1 MKGKYCLIDMYED
14 TYVIA
19 KNIALNTL
27 KSEASKYHWETDGE
41 CMLAYIKA
49 DTNGKYHLKDRRL
62 VYTSWDETENGNT
75 TVCVE
80 LQEVKT
86 K

>member
-1 MKGKYCLIDMYED
+1 MKGKYCLIDMCED
-14 TYVIA
+14 VYVIA

-27 KSEASKYHWETDGE
+27 KSEAKKYHWDTDGE

-49 DTNGKYHLKDRRL
+49 DANGKYHLKDRQP
-62 VYTSWDETENGNT
+62 VYTSWDETEGGNI

-80 LQEVKT
+80 L
-86 K
+86 

>member
-1 MKGKYCLIDMYED
+1 MKGNYCLIDMYED

-27 KSEASKYHWETDGE
+27 KSEARKYHWETDGE

-49 DTNGKYHLKDRRL
+49 DTDGKYHLRDRRP

-75 TVCVE
+75 TVYVE
-80 LQEVKT
+80 LQEVRK
-86 K
+86 

>member
-27 KSEASKYHWETDGE
+27 KSEARKYHWETDGE

-49 DTNGKYHLKDRRL
+49 DTDGKYHLKDRRP
-62 VYTSWDETENGNT
+62 VYTFWDETENGNT
-75 TVCVE
+75 TVYVE
-80 LQEVKT
+80 LQEVRK
-86 K
+86 

>member
-1 MKGKYCLIDMYED
+1 MKGKYCLIDMCED
-14 TYVIA
+14 VYVIA

-27 KSEASKYHWETDGE
+27 KSEARKYHWETDGE
-41 CMLAYIKA
+41 CMLAYRGA
-49 DTNGKYHLKDRRL
+49 ETDGKCQLGDRCP

-80 LQEVKT
+80 L
-86 K
+86 

>member
-1 MKGKYCLIDMYED
+1 MKGNDCLIERYED

-19 KNIALNTL
+19 NNIALNTL
-27 KSEASKYHWETDGE
+27 KSEARKYHWETDGE

-49 DTNGKYHLKDRRL
+49 DTDGKYHLRDRHP
-62 VYTSWDETENGNT
+62 VYTTWDETESGNT

-80 LQEVKT
+80 L
-86 K
+86 

>member
-27 KSEASKYHWETDGE
+27 KSEARKYHWETDGE

-49 DTNGKYHLKDRRL
+49 GTDGKYHLKDRRP
-62 VYTSWDETENGNT
+62 VYTSWDETENGNI
-75 TVCVE
+75 TVYVE
-80 LQEVKT
+80 LQKVEK
-86 K
+86 